1 MARPK
6 ANELTD
12 RELEI
17 MNVFW
22 DQRSPEGT
30 IAEVQERLADSG
42 RELAYTTVATLVR
55 ILVEKGFLEQKT
67 DRRPHTFAP
76 VRSRKEVSGRL
87 LRNLTQRV
95 FGGSAEALVMR
106 LMEDEQLSASERKR
120 LQALLQKTEPPTDL
134 DPQSSNKS
142 NNK

>member
-22 DQRSPEGT
+22 DRDASNGT
-30 IAEVQERLADSG
+30 IAEVQELLHTRG

-55 ILVEKGFLEQKT
+55 ILVEKGFLEQIT
-67 DRRPHTFAP
+67 DRRPHVFAAK
-76 VRSRKEVSGRL
+76 RSRKEVSGRL
-87 LRNLTQRV
+87 LRNLTQQV
-95 FGGSAEALVMR
+95 FGGSAEALVLR
-106 LMEDEQLSASERKR
+106 LMEDEQLSASERQR
-120 LQALLQKTEPPTDL
+120 LQAILRESASDL
-134 DPQSSNKS
+134 ESDDE
-142 NNK
+142 

>member
-22 DQRSPEGT
+22 DQGSSNVT
-30 IAEVQERLADSG
+30 IAEVQERLGASG

-55 ILVEKGFLEQKT
+55 ILVEKGFLKQIT
-67 DRRPHTFAP
+67 DRRPHVFAAT
-76 VRSRKEVSGRL
+76 RSRKEVSGRL

-120 LQALLQKTEPPTDL
+120 LQALLQDSSS
-134 DPQSSNKS
+134 DPESGDE
-142 NNK
+142 